1 MKQNVTGK
9 IQNRLK
15 NLLTVFLVF
24 FFLTSF
30 VKEEHVLSYMI
41 MGTVITSERI
51 SVGMYPGYG
60 FSALCLPAEYCLFTS
75 PHSSLG

>member
-15 NLLTVFLVF
+15 SLLIVFLV

-41 MGTVITSERI
+41 TGTVITSERI
-51 SVGMYPGYG
+51 SIGMYPGYG
-60 FSALCLPAEYCLFTS
+60 FSALCLAAEYCLFTS